1 MRDGGMRG
9 RLTHADEREGA
20 ARVDCDAT
28 RVMELSAVAGAV
40 EEGTNA
46 GGAGERGGRPVE
58 NIDTANAVAIFLR
71 CIMGEHTEEEL
82 NWSQVCGRTV
92 CGGNRCGPYAV
103 CKAGVPCAGRRDAGE
118 ADAR

>member
-1 MRDGGMRG
+1 MRG

-20 ARVDCDAT
+20 ARVDRDAT
-28 RVMELSAVAGAV
+28 RVMELGAVAGAV
-40 EEGTNA
+40 EEARGAAA
-46 GGAGERGGRPVE
+46 GKDGGRPGG
-58 NIDTANAVAIFLR
+58 NIDMANAVAKFLR

-103 CKAGVPCAGRRDAGE
+103 CEAGVPCAGRRDAGE